1 MYSSCFIWNKNN
13 NIFNTLKKKKD
24 GLIMDKYYLEIEKML
39 IRIKRYELALYI
51 ARKYNEELLNN
62 KYDLK
67 LTKKIKD
74 INSMEDLYCLLLQ
87 INFSLSYLEDYIYG
101 YLKNKDSIGNYSI
114 KQGIYIELYNK
125 FKELKD

>member
-1 MYSSCFIWNKNN
+1 
-13 NIFNTLKKKKD
+13 
-24 GLIMDKYYLEIEKML
+24 MDKYYLEIEKML

>member
-1 MYSSCFIWNKNN
+1 
-13 NIFNTLKKKKD
+13 
-24 GLIMDKYYLEIEKML
+24 MDKYYLEIEKML

-101 YLKNKDSIGNYSI
+101 YLKNKDSIANYSI
-114 KQGIYIELYNK
+114 NQGIYIELYNK